1 MGVINYSYS
10 VIGDCGN
17 IADGSFI
24 VSLTASSP
32 PLSVVWINPV
42 SGASFSSQTITDY
55 SYGVTGLTAG
65 TYSFEIRDTPYLQN
79 DFNTVPI
86 TVIVTS
92 SCTVTLTLQQ
102 NTTCGNSN
110 GAMYAYMPINYS
122 VNYVN
127 LYRNGEFLISGAT
140 NSNYLNFSN
149 LSEGVYYVT
158 AYDIGGCYGTSNSV
172 IIQPSTPLDF
182 SLYTVNNPACA
193 IQNGQIYITSVSGTG
208 PYSYVWSDDIL
219 SSVTGTS
226 VTGLT
231 VGNYGVTVTDS
242 LGCSTTKST
251 SVANSSP
258 LAVISYTNV
267 LPTCFN
273 TDGSL
278 TFYIS
283 GGSSPYSYN
292 LSNGDTQVL
301 ISNQVT
307 FSGLNSGNY
316 TLTVTDAGLCQAT
329 SEVYLYA
336 PTSFTLISTTKED
349 VYCNQL
355 GSITTRLEGGTPP
368 FFYSLSASSGSITNR
383 TTSLLTNTF
392 SGLYYGDYV
401 ISVRDINSA
410 CTYTENITLINNT
423 NFSISVTTN
432 TSTCTNNNGSVTVG
446 IYESFQP
453 NLTYTYYLSS
463 GQRSVQT
470 SATSYTFTGLPTG
483 FYTATVIDNTTC
495 TVTADTF
502 VSTTQPYEVFL
513 YATDC
518 LTGSGGTISALIPE
532 NEGPYNLLWSQ
543 NVNGQTGIFV
553 TGLTA
558 GTYSLTVSGANNCL
572 TSRSIEVT
580 CNPKQTTSYSFK
592 YSKGVKETI
601 PTTKLTLRNMMYSG
615 YTSLVENATN
625 CSLSSATFNFKVDIG
640 GTEYEFPF
648 YYTES
653 FDNIPDLNYFAPII
667 ESSILTIPNIQSC
680 SVDAEK
686 NTINIL
692 AKSDS
697 TTEYYKGETIT
708 FTIKIYFVIKCISI
722 NDIICT

>member
-1 MGVINYSYS
+1 MGLINYSYNI
-10 VIGDCGN
+10 VGDCGN
-17 IADGSFI
+17 TSAGTF
-24 VSLTASSP
+24 SLSYTASSP
-32 PLSVVWINPV
+32 PVGVTWINPI
-42 SGASFSSQTITDY
+42 SGASFSSQTLTTNPYI
-55 SYGVTGLTAG
+55 VTGLTAG
-65 TYSFEIRDTPYLQN
+65 TYSLEIKDAPYLQSGYTTIPVT
-79 DFNTVPI
+79 F
-86 TVIVTS
+86 VITS
-92 SCTVTLTLQQ
+92 SCTVTLTVQQ
-102 NTTCGNSN
+102 NTTCGNNN
-110 GAMYAYMPINYS
+110 GAMFAYMPINY
-122 VNYVN
+122 YVN
-127 LYRNGEFLISGAT
+127 TVYLYYNGEFLQSGTT
-140 NSNYLNFSN
+140 NSNYINFSN
-149 LSEGVYYVT
+149 LASGVYYVE
-158 AYDIGGCYGTSNSV
+158 AYDFGGCYGTSNSV
-172 IIQPSTPLDF
+172 IIQPSTSLDF
-182 SLYTVNNPACA
+182 SLYTVNNPACVS
-193 IQNGQIYITSVSGTG
+193 QNGQIYITSVSGTG
-208 PYSYVWSDDIL
+208 PYTYTWSDDIL

-231 VGNYGVTVTDS
+231 TGTYGVTVTDS

-251 SVANSSP
+251 NVSNSSQ
-258 LAVISYTNV
+258 LSIVSYTSV
-267 LPTCFN
+267 LPTCYN
-273 TDGSL
+273 SDGSL
-278 TFYIS
+278 TFYTS

-292 LSNGDTQVL
+292 LSNGDTQIL

-307 FSGLNSGNY
+307 FTGLSSGDY
-316 TLTVTDAGLCQAT
+316 TLTVNDAGLCQT
-329 SEVYLYA
+329 SSEVSLYT
-336 PTSFTLISTTKED
+336 PNSFSIISTTKED

-355 GSITTRLEGGTPP
+355 GSITTRLQGGTPP
-368 FFYSLSASSGSITNR
+368 FFYSLSANSGSITNR

-392 SGLYYGDYV
+392 SNLYYGNYV
-401 ISVRDINSA
+401 VSVRDINSA
-410 CTYTENITLINNT
+410 CTYTENITLVNNT
-423 NFSISVTTN
+423 NFSISVIGN

-446 IYESFQP
+446 IYEEFQP

-495 TVTADTF
+495 TITADTF

-513 YATDC
+513 YPTDC

-532 NEGPYNLLWSQ
+532 NEGPYNLLWSE
-543 NVNGQTGIFV
+543 NTNGQTGIYI

-558 GTYSLTVSGANNCL
+558 GTYTLTVSGVNDCL
-572 TSRSIEVT
+572 TSRSVDIT

-615 YTSLVENATN
+615 YTSLVGNTTN
-625 CSLSSATFNFKVDIG
+625 CTLSSATFNLKVDIG

-680 SVDAEK
+680 TVDAEK

-692 AKSDS
+692 AKADS

-708 FTIKIYFVIKCISI
+708 FTIKIYFVIKCLSV
-722 NDIICT
+722 NDIVCT